1 MRTTTADIRTLIDK
15 IDRGDIR
22 LPEIQRSYVW
32 KPPKIAGL
40 IDSLYRRYPTGSLL
54 LWETDED
61 VTERS
66 PAIDGPNVKPMTKPQ
81 YLIDGQQRLT
91 SLHRV
96 FKGHD
101 DARIVFNVET
111 QRFQRESALTKK
123 DSRWIAVPDLLNE
136 SADIFALVEE
146 LRSRLE
152 VVEPKLI
159 GQRLDRLRKIADYQY
174 WIEILD
180 DLPYEEVADIFVRV
194 NSRGVTLRSVDLA
207 LATLSARWR
216 GVIEK
221 LDTEAERWSAI
232 GYPAISVGFLA
243 RCIAAAAADS
253 GSFRAFSNAPV
264 ENLQQGWEE
273 TQRGVEHLVQL
284 LRNNGGIATSELLP
298 SENALVPLV
307 AFLGRRPDEPLDAE
321 MADGLL
327 YWLFA
332 AFIQSR
338 YSTSV
343 ETVLGQ
349 DVAAVR
355 SPDPLGGLLR
365 NLRLFG
371 QRLTITE
378 DTLAGRTDRSPY
390 FLLSYLVARKAGARD
405 WWHGVDLCTDG
416 QGHFKLEYHHIHPR
430 ATLRERHSKT
440 EINDLANLAFIS
452 SKANRKISDRSPAAY
467 FPEIGDDQLR
477 PHLVPLDEDIRTPER
492 YPDFVLARRK
502 LLAEAMTALLDDLAP
517 SSLAGAPDA
526 EDPAV
531 GEHLMLAVYGKSPE
545 DPRAILVLDAR
556 ANGTSW
562 RTALLLRELRLFLQD
577 LVNGFGSGLTLG
589 GEAIDFES
597 GAEAIELP
605 VGPLLVQGTLDEWRS
620 VLEREMV
627 EMSPP
632 NECPNLGDGDPWEGE
647 RLPFPIL
654 DSE

>member
-22 LPEIQRSYVW
+22 LPEIQRGYVW

-61 VTERS
+61 VTERD
-66 PAIDGPNVKPMTKPQ
+66 PAIQGPSAKPMAKPQ

-101 DARIVFNVET
+101 DAQIVFNVET
-111 QRFQRESALTKK
+111 QRFQRESAATKR
-123 DSRWIAVPDLLNE
+123 DARWIAVSDVLNE
-136 SADIFALVEE
+136 ASDVFSLVEE
-146 LRSRLE
+146 LRNRLDA
-152 VVEPKLI
+152 VEPKLI

-180 DLPYEEVADIFVRV
+180 DLPYEVVADIFVRV
-194 NSRGVTLRSVDLA
+194 NSRGVRLSSVDLA

-216 GVIEK
+216 GVIKE
-221 LDTEAERWSAI
+221 LEAEAERWAAV

-243 RCIAAAAADS
+243 RSIASSAADT
-253 GSFRAFSNAPV
+253 GSFRVFASAPL
-264 ENLQQGWEE
+264 EHLHEGWKD
-273 TQRGVEHLVQL
+273 TKRGVEHLVQL
-284 LRNNGGIATSELLP
+284 LKSNAGIATSELLP

-307 AFLGRRPDEPLDAE
+307 AFLGRRPDQPLDAE
-321 MADGLL
+321 MADGIL

-349 DVAAVR
+349 DLAAVR
-355 SPDPLGGLLR
+355 SSDPLGGLLR

-390 FLLSYLVARKAGARD
+390 FLLSFLAAKRSGARD

-430 ATLRERHSKT
+430 ATLKAQYSKT

-452 SKANRKISDRSPAAY
+452 SKANRKISDRSPANY
-467 FPEIGDDQLR
+467 FPEIGEEQLTA
-477 PHLVPLDEDIRTPER
+477 HLVPLDEELRTPDT
-492 YPDFVLARRK
+492 YPDFVRARRGLLAAAMTK
-502 LLAEAMTALLDDLAP
+502 LLIDLAP
-517 SSLAGAPDA
+517 SALAAAPA
-526 EDPAV
+526 TEDSAT
-531 GEHLMLAVYGKSPE
+531 GERLILTTYGESAD
-545 DPRAILVLDAR
+545 DPRAVLVLDAH
-556 ANGTSW
+556 ANGTTWQTS
-562 RTALLLRELRLFLQD
+562 LPLRDLNLFVTD
-577 LVNGFGSGLTLG
+577 LENGFASGITIS
-589 GEAIDFES
+589 GEAVELES

-605 VGPLLVQGTLDEWRS
+605 VGPLLVRGTIPEWRT
-620 VLEREMV
+620 VLDREIGDMAGPDERPPVEDDPSWERERM
-627 EMSPP
+627 
-632 NECPNLGDGDPWEGE
+632 
-647 RLPFPIL
+647 PFPVV

>member
-22 LPEIQRSYVW
+22 LPEIQRGYVW

-40 IDSLYRRYPTGSLL
+40 IDSLYQRYPTGSLL

-61 VTERS
+61 VTERD
-66 PAIDGPNVKPMTKPQ
+66 PAIEGPNVRPLSKPQ

-101 DARIVFNVET
+101 EARIVFNVKTE
-111 QRFQRESALTKK
+111 RFQRESAANKK
-123 DSRWIAVPDLLNE
+123 DARWVAVSDVLND
-136 SADIFALVEE
+136 SSDVFSLVED
-146 LRSRLE
+146 LRKRLDDL
-152 VVEPKLI
+152 EPKVI
-159 GQRLDRLRKIADYQY
+159 GQRLDRLRKIADYSY

-180 DLPYEEVADIFVRV
+180 DLPYEVVADIFVRV
-194 NSRGVTLRSVDLA
+194 NSRGVRLSSVDLA

-216 GVIEK
+216 GIIKE
-221 LDTEAERWSAI
+221 LDAEAERWVAV

-243 RCIAAAAADS
+243 RCIAASATDTA
-253 GSFRAFSNAPV
+253 SFRVFANAPLAQ
-264 ENLQQGWEE
+264 LQDGWEE
-273 TQRGVEHLVQL
+273 TKRGVEHLVQL
-284 LRNNGGIATSELLP
+284 LRNNAGISTSQLLP

-307 AFLGRRPDEPLDAE
+307 ALLGSRPDEPLDDDL
-321 MADGLL
+321 ADGLL

-349 DVAAVR
+349 DISAIR
-355 SPDPLGGLLR
+355 SPDPLGNLLR

-371 QRLTITE
+371 RRLTIAE

-390 FLLSYLVARKAGARD
+390 FLLSFLAAKRRGARD

-430 ATLRERHSKT
+430 ATLRGEYSKT
-440 EINDLANLAFIS
+440 EINDLANFAFIS

-467 FPEIGDDQLR
+467 FPEIGDEQLAA
-477 PHLVPLDEDIRTPER
+477 HLVPLDPELRTPDR
-492 YPDFVLARRK
+492 YPEFIRARRD
-502 LLAEAMTALLDDLAP
+502 LLAEAMTELLDDLAP
-517 SSLAGAPDA
+517 SALADAPA
-526 EDPAV
+526 SEDDTT
-531 GEHLMLAVYGKSPE
+531 GERLVITAFGSSPE
-545 DPRAILVLDAR
+545 DPEATLAIEGRVDGSAWK
-556 ANGTSW
+556 TSIP
-562 RTALLLRELRLFLQD
+562 LRELNLFITD
-577 LVNGFGSGLTLG
+577 LENGYASGVTIG
-589 GEAIDFES
+589 GEAVEVEA
-597 GAEAIELP
+597 GADAVELP
-605 VGPLLVQGTLDEWRS
+605 IGPLLVRGTLREWRA
-620 VLEREMV
+620 VLDREAGEMV
-627 EMSPP
+627 PAEEQPSQVD
-632 NECPNLGDGDPWEGE
+632 EAWQGE
-647 RLPFPIL
+647 RLPFPVI